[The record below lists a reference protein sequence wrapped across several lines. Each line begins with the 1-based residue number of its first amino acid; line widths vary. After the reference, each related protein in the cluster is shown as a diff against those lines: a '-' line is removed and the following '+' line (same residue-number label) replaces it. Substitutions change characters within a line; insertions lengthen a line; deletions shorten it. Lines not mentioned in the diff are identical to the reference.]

1 MNVFNHWG
9 LNLYVFPLAATESW
23 VESASSEGAGSVLVV
38 AESISSI
45 RVFFFPKFPS
55 LFDEELPNT
64 EKYLFIFLFCLK
76 SEFPAT
82 VTKPLLNVRMFG
94 KCSFLVVEWNWRA
107 YNSKYISLHAS
118 LPSCSHTLALSSA
131 IESRTERGIFFRHGS
146 FSPFRTG
153 ASGLVFIF
161 ARYIFQ

>member
-1 MNVFNHWG
+1 M
-9 LNLYVFPLAATESW
+9 
-23 VESASSEGAGSVLVV
+23 ESASSEGAGCLW
-38 AESISSI
+38 SSSQSLPY
-45 RVFFFPKFPS
+45 VDFFSKFPS

-94 KCSFLVVEWNWRA
+94 KCRFLVVERNWRA

-118 LPSCSHTLALSSA
+118 LPSCSQPPTHSRLAVPLKVVQKDVFFFGTGPSHPFAPVRVDLYLSSHV
-131 IESRTERGIFFRHGS
+131 IYFNSKCDQSCRTVQ
-146 FSPFRTG
+146 P
-153 ASGLVFIF
+153 
-161 ARYIFQ
+161 